1 MHAFR
6 RSPWVLHYD
15 ASSCNGCDIEVVAS
29 LTPMYDV
36 ERLGVINTGN
46 PKHADIFLVT
56 GSVNAQ
62 NLKVLRTL
70 YEQMP
75 EPRVVVAVGIC
86 AISGCVFRECYNVM
100 GGVDTVLPVDLYVPG
115 CAARPESIIDG
126 VIQAGELLEKKR
138 RFMKAMHGRM
148 ETIVIERATP
158 LDAPEILALQ
168 KIVYQNEA
176 EMYEDWTLTPLK
188 QTLAEMRVDFESKV
202 FIKAVVGGKIVG
214 SVRGYMVDAASA
226 QAPVEGNAQAP
237 VAGTA
242 HITRLIVLPY
252 FWQRGIGTRLVRE
265 IESCFPQARRFET
278 FMGQK
283 SRHTM
288 EPYQKLGYVPIRQE
302 KVSEQRDRVY
312 FAKEK
317 ASE

>member
-1 MHAFR
+1 MHAFK

-29 LTPMYDV
+29 LTPLYDV
-36 ERLGVINTGN
+36 ERLGVVNTGN

-75 EPRVVVAVGIC
+75 EPRVVAAIGIC
-86 AISGCVFRECYNVM
+86 ATSGCVFRECYNVM
-100 GGVDTVLPVDLYVPG
+100 GGVDTVLPVDVYVPG

-126 VIQAGELLEKKR
+126 ILLAVDLLEKKR
-138 RFMKAMHGRM
+138 AYMKSMHGRM
-148 ETIVIERATP
+148 KDMTIGRATA

-176 EMYEDWTLTPLK
+176 EMYDDWSLAPLK
-188 QTLAEMRVDFESKV
+188 QTLDEMRKDFETRV
-202 FIKAVVGGKIVG
+202 FIKAVVGGKIIG
-214 SVRGYMVDAASA
+214 SVRGYMVGDT
-226 QAPVEGNAQAP
+226 
-237 VAGTA
+237 TA
-242 HITRLIVLPY
+242 HITRLIVHPY
-252 FWQRGIGTRLVRE
+252 FWKQGIGTRLVQE
-265 IESCFPQARRFET
+265 AEDNFPHAARFET
-278 FMGQK
+278 FTGQK

-288 EPYQKLGYVPIRQE
+288 EPYQRLGYVPVRQE
-302 KVSEQRDRVY
+302 KVSEHRDRVY
-312 FAKEK
+312 FARDREG
-317 ASE
+317 A

>member
-1 MHAFR
+1 MKAFT

-29 LTPMYDV
+29 LTPLYDV
-36 ERLGVINTGN
+36 ERLGIVNTGN

-86 AISGCVFRECYNVM
+86 ATSGCVFRECYNVM
-100 GGVDTVLPVDLYVPG
+100 GGVDAVLPVDLYVPG

-126 VIQAGELLEKKR
+126 VIRAVGILEKKHA
-138 RFMKAMHGRM
+138 FMKSFHGRRGEIAYDM
-148 ETIVIERATP
+148 ANP
-158 LDAPEILALQ
+158 LDAEEILALQ
-168 KIVYQNEA
+168 KAVYQHEA
-176 EMYEDWTLTPLK
+176 EIYDDWSLTPLK
-188 QTLAEMRVDFESKV
+188 QTLADMRVDFESKV

-214 SVRGYMVDAASA
+214 SVRGYMV
-226 QAPVEGNAQAP
+226 EGD
-237 VAGTA
+237 TA
-242 HITRLIVLPY
+242 HVSRLIVHPY
-252 FWQRGIGTRLVRE
+252 FWQRGIGTKLVQE
-265 IESCFPQARRFET
+265 IEGWFPRARRFET
-278 FMGQK
+278 FTGQK

-288 EPYQKLGYVPIRQE
+288 EPYQRLGYAPIRQE
-302 KVSEQRDRVY
+302 KVSEHRDRVY
-312 FAKEK
+312 FAKER
-317 ASE
+317 EQQ

>member
-1 MHAFR
+1 MRAFT

-29 LTPMYDV
+29 LTPLYDV

-62 NLKVLRTL
+62 NIKVIRTL

-75 EPRVVVAVGIC
+75 EPKVVAAVGIC
-86 AISGCVFRECYNVM
+86 ATSGCVFRECYNVM

-126 VIQAGELLEKKR
+126 IVQAVAVLEKKR
-138 RFMKAMHGRM
+138 AFMRSARGRTG
-148 ETIVIERATP
+148 EPVIGRATAV
-158 LDAPEILALQ
+158 DAPEILALQ

-176 EMYEDWTLTPLK
+176 ELYDDWSLTPLR
-188 QTLAEMRVDFESKV
+188 QTLEEMRRDFETRV
-202 FIKAVVGGKIVG
+202 FIKAVVGGKVVG
-214 SVRGYMVDAASA
+214 SIRGYMV
-226 QAPVEGNAQAP
+226 EGA
-237 VAGTA
+237 TA
-242 HITRLIVLPY
+242 HVSRLIVHPY
-252 FWQRGIGTRLVRE
+252 FWRRGIGTKLVRE
-265 IESCFPQARRFET
+265 IEGCFPQARRFET
-278 FMGQK
+278 FMGEK

-288 EPYQKLGYVPIRQE
+288 EPYQRLGYQPVRQE
-302 KVSEQRDRVY
+302 KVSEHRDRVY
-312 FAKEK
+312 FAREVEAK
-317 ASE
+317 

>member
-1 MHAFR
+1 MKMRAFT

-15 ASSCNGCDIEVVAS
+15 ASSCNGCDIEVIAS
-29 LTPMYDV
+29 LTPLYDV

-62 NLKVLRTL
+62 NVKVLRNL

-86 AISGCVFRECYNVM
+86 ATSGCVFRECYNVM

-126 VIQAGELLEKKR
+126 VIQAVGMLEKKR
-138 RFMKAMHGRM
+138 RFMKSARGRM
-148 ETIVIERATP
+148 GEMVLGRATA
-158 LDAPEILALQ
+158 LDAEEILALQ

-176 EMYEDWTLTPLK
+176 EMYDDWTLTPLK
-188 QTLAEMRVDFESKV
+188 QTLAEMRTDFESRV

-214 SVRGYMVDAASA
+214 SIRGYMVESADA
-226 QAPVEGNAQAP
+226 EGRP
-237 VAGTA
+237 IHTG
-242 HITRLIVLPY
+242 HITRLIVHPY
-252 FWQRGIGTRLVRE
+252 YWQRGIGVRLVQE
-265 IESCFPQARRFET
+265 IEACFPRARRFET

-302 KVSEQRDRVY
+302 KVSERRDRVY
-312 FAKEK
+312 FAREKEGQ
-317 ASE
+317 